1 MDNKDY
7 HFISLKFLTAILMA
21 LFFAFLLVYVF
32 SPEIKNN
39 YRVYNFDSQSIKN
52 SKNLRVFDENENG
65 KLFLDTAKKQSF
77 ESELKTRSFRIMD
90 QSKKAVLTVLTSNNL
105 DKINGLKGDEDLL
118 LNELKIRLNNEGEK
132 LLQGKRQDLEAE
144 LSEKLQNIR
153 KKVKDNYSDYSQ
165 KEIRDNYLKIINL
178 KIAVEVLAKDEAEKA
193 KYRSQLQQVEQE
205 QDKILAEKNTV
216 LNQDIAA
223 ETRTLIMDFNREFA
237 AYRQRLESDHQE
249 LINKREAEA
258 EEKLAAYRQE
268 IKSELSLK
276 VQTKAAEMDQLIAES
291 KEYY

>member
-1 MDNKDY
+1 MDNQDY
-7 HFISLKFLTAILMA
+7 HFISLKFLTAILLS

-32 SPEIKNN
+32 SPEIKDN
-39 YRVYNFDSQSIKN
+39 YQVYNFDSESIKN
-52 SKNLRVFDENENG
+52 SKDLKVFEENEKG
-65 KLFLDTAKKQSF
+65 KLLLDTAKKQSF
-77 ESELKTRSFRIMD
+77 ESELKTRSFKIMD

-105 DKINGLKGDEDLL
+105 DKINGLKREEDLL
-118 LNELKIRLNNEGEK
+118 LNELKMRLNNESEK
-132 LLQGKRQDLEAE
+132 LLQGKRQELEAE

-178 KIAVEVLAKDEAEKA
+178 KIAVEVLAKDEAEKE
-193 KYRSQLQQVEQE
+193 KYRSKLQQVEQE
-205 QDKILAEKNTV
+205 QDKILAEKSTV

-237 AYRQRLESDHQE
+237 AYRQQLESEHQE
-249 LINKREAEA
+249 LINEREAEV

-276 VQTKAAEMDQLIAES
+276 LKEKAVEMDQLIAES